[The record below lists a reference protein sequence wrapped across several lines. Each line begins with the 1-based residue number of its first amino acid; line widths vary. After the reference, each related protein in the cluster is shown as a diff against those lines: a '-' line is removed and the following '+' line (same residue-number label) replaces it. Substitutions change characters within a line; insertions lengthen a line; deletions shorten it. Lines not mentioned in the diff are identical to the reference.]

1 MQIGRIFR
9 LTVVAGAD
17 MENFN
22 SSAVTPAGFTMMK
35 FPKWGSAEDFLSKR
49 TREKYIQDMSE
60 LLIVP

>member
-1 MQIGRIFR
+1 VQIGRIFR

-22 SSAVTPAGFTMMK
+22 ISAVTSAEVTMMK
-35 FPKWGSAEDFLSKR
+35 FSTWGSAEDFLSKR

-60 LLIVP
+60 FT